1 LKYSLLIKNN
11 YTLRLECILLFST
24 FFFTQNILFAQDITG
39 TVIGEELQPIFG
51 VAVVVKD
58 ISKNG
63 KNISY
68 TFTNSEGNFVLDAP
82 DNIDSLVLEFS
93 LLGFSKTAVVL
104 KRDVF
109 FYKVKMNTEPIAL
122 KEVFVN
128 ANIAK
133 LERKK
138 DTTLFNLSKV
148 VDGSE
153 LVIEDLLKKLPGI
166 EIDNTG
172 LIRFEGEPVSHVLLD
187 SENIFNNG
195 SYAIGTKNISAK
207 VIEGVE
213 AIKNYTENTVLR
225 GFKKNN
231 QIALNIKL
239 KDNEGDFSGTIDA
252 GVGFEE
258 RYDATSHGLWMA
270 KILKSFSYINTNNIG
285 KVQGDLD
292 RALQNDFLEY
302 NTNKIP
308 VPTSIVELSSILS
321 MLPIERTR
329 INENTYF
336 NSNNIIKPTTKSSLA
351 INLTVNRDDIIQETS
366 AVTNYQPLLGIT
378 DIEERNVNT
387 LSPREGVAK
396 IKFVTRPNINSRLS
410 LDTEIESKRVENP
423 NRITLNNN
431 IQSLD
436 TKVRQ
441 SLYFNK
447 LTYTTKLS
455 KRWVLSSILSLQNI
469 TSDQSFEQNESN
481 TSGFSTQSL
490 ETSMQSAR
498 STNNIVFNS
507 EKLNID
513 FIFGYENRKNQLQ
526 SSLLTDSL
534 ISINL
539 SKFNMNE
546 FFLGGKIGFDVNK
559 LSVSGAFK
567 LSRINQSLLS
577 GSLLKNSGFVFN
589 PQLELRYKLNS
600 NSWVDF
606 SISRQLELIEEKN
619 LFDSFIQNSNRTYS
633 RNIGSLTPIKPITST
648 LKYAHNNQFSSFM
661 FNAMFSVDKR
671 KYNFVPSTVFN
682 GTNNFITY
690 TFLESP
696 LDNYT
701 FSTSASKYLE
711 FIKSNL
717 KVRFI
722 SNLFN
727 FQNIV
732 NNSNLRDNNT
742 IASNLAITLK
752 TGFLKKINFQNS
764 VEIGRNQ
771 FRNNSIEFQ
780 NQSWSNSFEAFYTTK
795 QFKLSTTVNYI
806 EPSNSNLEGI
816 FFIDALAS
824 YTNKKGTID
833 YIINWNNTNFSNS
846 LISER
851 LINDISETVTQTK
864 IQDPYLIF
872 RIQFKL

>member
-1 LKYSLLIKNN
+1 M
-11 YTLRLECILLFST
+11 RLECILLFST
-24 FFFTQNILFAQDITG
+24 FLFAQNILFAQDITG
-39 TVIGEELQPIFG
+39 TVSGEELQPISG
-51 VAVVVKD
+51 VAVVLKD
-58 ISKNG
+58 ISK
-63 KNISY
+63 KNKTVSY
-68 TFTNSEGNFVLDAP
+68 TFTNNEGNFVLAAP
-82 DNIDSLVLEFS
+82 DNIDLYVVEFS
-93 LLGFSKTAVVL
+93 LLGFSKTEVDL

-109 FYKVKMNTEPIAL
+109 FYRVIMKTEPIAL

-128 ANIAK
+128 ANIDK

-138 DTTLFNLSKV
+138 DTTLFNLSKL
-148 VDGSE
+148 VDGFE

-195 SYAIGTKNISAK
+195 SYVTGTKNISAK

-213 AIKNYTENTVLR
+213 AIKNYTENAVLR
-225 GFKKNN
+225 GFKKNS

-239 KDNEGDFSGTIDA
+239 KENEGDFSGTIDA

-258 RYDATSHGLWMA
+258 RYDATAHGLWISKM
-270 KILKSFSYINTNNIG
+270 LKSFSYINTNNIG
-285 KVQGDLD
+285 KVQGDLE
-292 RALQNDFLEY
+292 RALQNDFLEF

-308 VPTSIVELSSILS
+308 IPTSIVELSSINS

-329 INENTYF
+329 INKNTYF

-351 INLTVNRDDIIQETS
+351 INLTVNRDNVIQETS
-366 AVTNYQPLLGIT
+366 SVTNYQPLLGIT
-378 DIEERNVNT
+378 DIKERNVNI

-396 IKFVTRPNINSRLS
+396 IKFVTQPNINSRLS

-423 NRITLNNN
+423 NRITLNNT

-436 TKVRQ
+436 SKVRQ
-441 SLYFNK
+441 SLYFNR
-447 LTYTTKLS
+447 LTYTTKVS
-455 KRWVLSSILSLQNI
+455 KRWVFNSLLSIQNI
-469 TSDQSFEQNESN
+469 TSDQSFEQNDSN
-481 TSGFSTQSL
+481 TSGFSTQGL
-490 ETSMQSAR
+490 ETSAQSAR
-498 STNNIVFNS
+498 STNNLIFNS

-526 SSLLTDSL
+526 SALLTDSL
-534 ISINL
+534 SSINF
-539 SKFNMNE
+539 SKYNMNE

-559 LSVSGAFK
+559 LRVSGAFK
-567 LSRINQSLLS
+567 LSRINQSLLAIN
-577 GSLLKNSGFVFN
+577 LLKNSGFIFN
-589 PQLELRYKLNS
+589 PLLELRYKLNS
-600 NSWVDF
+600 NSWLDF
-606 SISRQLELIEEKN
+606 SIRRQLELIEEKN
-619 LFDSFIQNSNRTYS
+619 LFDNFIQHSNRTFS
-633 RNIGSLTPIKPITST
+633 RNITSLTPVKPIKST
-648 LKYAHNNQFSSFM
+648 LQYALNNQFSSFT
-661 FNAMFSVDKR
+661 FNAMLSMEKR

-690 TFLESP
+690 TLLESP

-701 FSTSASKYLE
+701 FSTAASKYLE

-732 NNSNLRDNNT
+732 NNSDLRDNNT
-742 IASNLAITLK
+742 IANNLAITLK

-764 VEIGRNQ
+764 VEIGGNQ

-780 NQSWSNSFEAFYTTK
+780 NQSWSNSFEAFYTSK
-795 QFKLSTTVNYI
+795 QFKLSTAVNYI
-806 EPSNSNLEGI
+806 EPSNSNLDGI
-816 FFIDALAS
+816 FFIDAFAK
-824 YTNKKGTID
+824 YTNKKGNID
-833 YIINWNNTNFSNS
+833 YMINWNNTNFSNS

-851 LINDISETVTQTK
+851 FINDISETVTQTK